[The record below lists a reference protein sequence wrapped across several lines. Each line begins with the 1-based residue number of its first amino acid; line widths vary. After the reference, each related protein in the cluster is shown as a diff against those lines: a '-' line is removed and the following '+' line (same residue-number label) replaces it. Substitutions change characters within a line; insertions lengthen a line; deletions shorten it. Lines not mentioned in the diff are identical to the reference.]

1 MIKAF
6 QGEYRFLSN
15 FYPAPLVF
23 NGVAYPSSEHAY
35 MAQKTLDEGLRMA
48 ISEAATPG
56 EAKRL
61 GRSIPLRPDWEAIK
75 KQVMLDVVTAK
86 FTQNQDLLVKLL
98 QTGDQE
104 LVEGN
109 NWGDRFWGVCPVGS
123 DNGENW
129 LGKTLMQVRAS
140 YRVNVPKP
148 NKLIIAGGRDF
159 NDRELML
166 DRVKELERLGVITE
180 HTTLICGMAR
190 GADLM
195 GHSIF
200 KQAGLVIEEMP
211 ADWDRLGKRAGFIRN
226 QDMGRLADVALIFWD
241 GQSRGTKHMI
251 EVMES
256 LGKTVYL
263 VRY

>member
-1 MIKAF
+1 M
-6 QGEYRFLSN
+6 N
-15 FYPAPLVF
+15 
-23 NGVAYPSSEHAY
+23 H
-35 MAQKTLDEGLRMA
+35 
-48 ISEAATPG
+48 
-56 EAKRL
+56 
-61 GRSIPLRPDWEAIK
+61 
-75 KQVMLDVVTAK
+75 
-86 FTQNQDLLVKLL
+86 
-98 QTGDQE
+98 
-104 LVEGN
+104 
-109 NWGDRFWGVCPVGS
+109 
-123 DNGENW
+123 
-129 LGKTLMQVRAS
+129 
-140 YRVNVPKP
+140 
-148 NKLIIAGGRDF
+148 LIIAGGRDF

-200 KQAGLVIEEMP
+200 KQAGLAIEEMP
-211 ADWDRLGKRAGFIRN
+211 ADWNRLGKRAGFIRN